1 MLSTVK
7 SIAMLDATALQIVDW
22 VREIGLSVRLAALG
36 DDTFLPGVT
45 LAPGGLIVDPE
56 RLCYPGDLL
65 HEAGHLATMLPSVR
79 TATGQNAGPSMGYE
93 ISAQAWSYAAAVH
106 LGLAPEIVFHA
117 AGYKGSSENLI
128 EIYRGGNA
136 GVPLLQWMG
145 LTLDRKRAAE
155 AGAEPFPH
163 MVRWLREEGG

>member
-1 MLSTVK
+1 M
-7 SIAMLDATALQIVDW
+7 
-22 VREIGLSVRLAALG
+22 G
-36 DDTFLPGVT
+36 D
-45 LAPGGLIVDPE
+45 
-56 RLCYPGDLL
+56 
-65 HEAGHLATMLPSVR
+65 
-79 TATGQNAGPSMGYE
+79 E

-163 MVRWLREEGG
+163 MLRWLREEGD